1 MPALEKA
8 VHLLQPGEKAFA
20 VFTEGDRFEKNDAD
34 RTGSTGNWGV
44 NVKRAQML
52 THVIVYVR
60 VSNNENKIYKGRYE
74 GLEESGEGNL
84 YRVLMSEIEF
94 VGYTDRN
101 WHEFA
106 DTGTNARRYLP
117 QYEGDSL

>member
-1 MPALEKA
+1 MPNIEKA

-34 RTGSTGNWGV
+34 KMGSTGNWGV
-44 NVKRAQML
+44 SVKRAKTL

-60 VSNNENKIYKGRYE
+60 VSNDENKIYKGRYT

-84 YRVLMSEIEF
+84 YRILMSEIELA
-94 VGYTDRN
+94 GYTDKN

-106 DTGTNARRYLP
+106 NTGTNARRYLP
-117 QYEGDSL
+117 